1 MAVLLLLVILWFDMS
16 NSVPKPATD
25 CFVVINYVEC
35 EVISLECSKSANS
48 LLYSL
53 CRSQY

>member
-1 MAVLLLLVILWFDMS
+1 MS

-35 EVISLECSKSANS
+35 EVISLGCCILYVEANINS
-48 LLYSL
+48 SVVLWFKLKGES
-53 CRSQY
+53 